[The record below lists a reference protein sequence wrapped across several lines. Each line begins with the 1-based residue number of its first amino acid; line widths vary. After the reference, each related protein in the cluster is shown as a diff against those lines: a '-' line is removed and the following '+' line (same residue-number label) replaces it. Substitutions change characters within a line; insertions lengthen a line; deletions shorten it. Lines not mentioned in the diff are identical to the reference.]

1 MTPKRR
7 VIVVRCRQVDRH
19 SDIRWVTH
27 KLIVMTGLATRDGV
41 FVRRINPHDITVIH
55 VHREGV
61 CVPETD
67 LVIL

>member
-19 SDIRWVTH
+19 SDVRWVTH
-27 KLIVMTGLATRDGV
+27 KLIVMTDLATRDSV
-41 FVRRINPHDITVIH
+41 CVRHINQYDITVIH
-55 VHREGV
+55 VHREGIR
-61 CVPETD
+61 VPETD